1 MRGVMHAEEHGA
13 PRRWLTLLAMTG
25 SLSMIMLDVTV
36 VGVSLPAIQ
45 HDLSLTPVQLQW
57 VVNAYI
63 LALASL
69 VALGGRAA
77 DSSGKVP
84 SFVAGMIAFTGA
96 SVGCGFA
103 GGATSIVAWRALQG
117 AAAALMQPASASLV
131 VGSFAPGERGKA
143 MAVYAGIP
151 MLFLAAGPAIGGALT
166 QYAHWAWNFW
176 INVPVAA
183 ASLAM
188 TLVARPHE
196 VRRPRRGSDPLGA
209 LLLVTGLPCFVY
221 GLMQAHAQGW
231 SDGGV
236 LLTLSIGCTLLPI
249 FIGWELR
256 HPTPLLA
263 LPLFRDR
270 GILIDAFILFVMQF
284 AMNGLVIFGSSYL
297 QRVLGFEP
305 MKAGVSLLPML
316 APILVVVHV
325 AGRLYDRVGVRRP
338 ALIGTAL
345 ATTGMF
351 VQAIAAVLESYPL
364 LALGMA
370 TLGTGIGFVMSPTN
384 VDSMSRAGP
393 AHRAQASGLVQTFR
407 QIGGTLGVAVVGAA
421 ILLSEPRLG
430 VARSTAL
437 GWTISGLALAT
448 AFFAAW
454 KGLSSVP
461 PRTLTR
467 MSRPIIGITTDISE
481 SNGLVSYRVNRQYVQ
496 AVHRCGGVPVL
507 LTHESGDALDL
518 VDAVDGV
525 IITGGKDID
534 LRKFGQEL
542 HPKSDVMNAD
552 RQSGEF
558 GILQALDQRPGKP
571 VLGICLGMQMMGVH
585 RGCHLVQHVPDVIP
599 GGERHQNN
607 QLHPVETDFGK
618 GDVTSSHHQML
629 GEAGPFQVKGRSP
642 DGCLEAIQLAGRPFY
657 VGVQWHPERT
667 KDLTLGDGMIKR
679 LVEAAAAARANK
691 EKS

>member
-1 MRGVMHAEEHGA
+1 MTHAEEHGA
-13 PRRWLTLLAMTG
+13 PRKWLTLLAMTG

-45 HDLSLTPVQLQW
+45 EDLGLSAGQLQW

-77 DSSGKVP
+77 DAFGKVP
-84 SFVAGMIAFTGA
+84 AFVAGMLAFTGA

-103 GGATSIVAWRALQG
+103 TGAESIVAWRALQG

-166 QYAHWAWNFW
+166 QYASWPWNFW
-176 INVPVAA
+176 INAPVAA
-183 ASLAM
+183 VSLTL
-188 TLVARPHE
+188 TLVARPQDP
-196 VRRPRRGSDPLGA
+196 RRPRAGGDPIGA
-209 LLLVTGLPCFVY
+209 VLLVLGLPSFVF
-221 GLMQAHAQGW
+221 GLMEAHAKGW
-231 SDGGV
+231 SDPAV
-236 LLTLSIGCTLLPI
+236 LLALSTGVTLLPV
-249 FIGWELR
+249 FVGWELR
-256 HPTPLLA
+256 HRSPLLA
-263 LPLFRDR
+263 LHLFRDR
-270 GILIDAFILFVMQF
+270 GILIDAFILFAMQF
-284 AMNGLVIFGSSYL
+284 AMNGLVIFGSAYL

-305 MKAGVSLLPML
+305 MEAGVRMLPML
-316 APILVVVHV
+316 LPVLVVVHV

-345 ATTGMF
+345 AT
-351 VQAIAAVLESYPL
+351 
-364 LALGMA
+364 LGMLVQSA
-370 TLGTGIGFVMSPTN
+370 AALAQDYPSLAAGMALLGTGVGFVMSPTN

-407 QIGGTLGVAVVGAA
+407 QVGGTLGVAVVGST
-421 ILLSEPRLG
+421 ILLTEPNLG
-430 VARSTAL
+430 VPASIAV
-437 GWTISGLALAT
+437 GWSVSALALAL
-448 AFFAAW
+448 AFLAAW
-454 KGLSSVP
+454 RGLSDSP
-461 PRTLTR
+461 PRTLGR
-467 MSRPIIGITTDISE
+467 MARPIIGITTDISE
-481 SNGLVSYRVNRQYVQ
+481 ANGIVSYRVNRQYVQ
-496 AVHRCGGVPVL
+496 AVHRCGGVAVL

-518 VDAVDGV
+518 IDAVDGV

-534 LRKFGQEL
+534 LRRFGQEL
-542 HPKSDVMNAD
+542 HPKSDVMNPD

-558 GILQALDQRPGKP
+558 GLLAALDQRPDKP

-585 RGCHLVQHVPDVIP
+585 RGCHLVQHVPDAIP

-607 QLHPVETDFGK
+607 QLHPVDTEFGK
-618 GDVTSSHHQML
+618 GEVTSSHHQML
-629 GEAGPFQVKGRSP
+629 GDNGPFEVKGRSP
-642 DGCLEAIQLAGRPFY
+642 DGCLEAIQLPARPFY

-667 KDLTLGDGMIKR
+667 KDPQLGDGIVKR
-679 LVEAAAAARANK
+679 LVDAAAAARARK